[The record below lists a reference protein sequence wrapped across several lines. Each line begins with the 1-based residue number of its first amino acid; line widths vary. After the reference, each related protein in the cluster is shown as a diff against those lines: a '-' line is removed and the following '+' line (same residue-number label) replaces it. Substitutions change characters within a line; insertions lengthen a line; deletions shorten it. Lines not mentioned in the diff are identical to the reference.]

1 MEGRRMAE
9 YLSGSMPN
17 DAIPPEGLN
26 ARTASTFAGHIG
38 LKFSEV
44 GSERGCG
51 SLTVSAE
58 LLQAAN
64 GVVHGGVYGSMIESL
79 ASVGATV
86 SLNGEGH
93 AMGVNNNNTDFL
105 RATRDGVLTGEAI
118 PVFRGRQQHLW
129 RVVIKNGDGSEC
141 AIGQVRLHNVFDKGA
156 FLRQAVG
163 AGLQSGETSG

>member
-1 MEGRRMAE
+1 MAE
-9 YLSGSMPN
+9 HLSGSIPK
-17 DAIPPEGLN
+17 DTIPPEGLN
-26 ARTASTFAGHIG
+26 AVTTSTFAGHIG

-44 GSERGCG
+44 GSERVCG

-58 LLQAAN
+58 LLQATS
-64 GVVHGGVYGSMIESL
+64 GVVHGGVYCSMVESL

-93 AMGVNNNNTDFL
+93 AMGVNNNTDFL
-105 RATRDGVLTGEAI
+105 RATRDGILRGEAI
-118 PVFRGRQQHLW
+118 PVFRGRQQQLW
-129 RVVIKNGDGSEC
+129 RVVIKNGDGREC